1 MFKIGDKILYP
12 MHGAGI
18 IERID
23 QIEAL
28 GEMQDYYVLK
38 LAVGNLDVMVPISSS
53 EEVGIRHIVSE
64 EFLKKVYG
72 VLSGE
77 SSKMPK
83 NWNRRYRENMD
94 LLKTGDIL
102 NTAQVVRNLLRVDRV
117 KKLSTGEKKML
128 KNARQILESEIVLVE
143 GKTPNEVSNKV
154 ESKIMALWNDE
165 ELTEEKQTYKQ
176 GNPTKYGRVLRKGK
190 KSHSLV

>member
-64 EFLKKVYG
+64 EFLKEVYG

-165 ELTEEKQTYKQ
+165 ELTEEKQIY
-176 GNPTKYGRVLRKGK
+176 
-190 KSHSLV
+190 

>member
-53 EEVGIRHIVSE
+53 EEVGIRLIVSE
-64 EFLKKVYG
+64 EFLKKVYD

-143 GKTPNEVSNKV
+143 GKTLDEVRSKV
-154 ESKIMALWNDE
+154 ESEIMACWHDE
-165 ELTEEKQTYKQ
+165 DLAGDE
-176 GNPTKYGRVLRKGK
+176 
-190 KSHSLV
+190 

>member
-72 VLSGE
+72 VLSG
-77 SSKMPK
+77 SPRKCQ
-83 NWNRRYRENMD
+83 
-94 LLKTGDIL
+94 KTGTED
-102 NTAQVVRNLLRVDRV
+102 TV
-117 KKLSTGEKKML
+117 KTW
-128 KNARQILESEIVLVE
+128 
-143 GKTPNEVSNKV
+143 TF
-154 ESKIMALWNDE
+154 
-165 ELTEEKQTYKQ
+165 
-176 GNPTKYGRVLRKGK
+176 
-190 KSHSLV
+190 

>member
-53 EEVGIRHIVSE
+53 EEVGIRLIVSE
-64 EFLKKVYG
+64 EFLKKVYD

-143 GKTPNEVSNKV
+143 GKTLDEVRSKV
-154 ESKIMALWNDE
+154 ESEIMACWHDE
-165 ELTEEKQTYKQ
+165 DLAEDE
-176 GNPTKYGRVLRKGK
+176 
-190 KSHSLV
+190 

>member
-28 GEMQDYYVLK
+28 GELKDYYVLK

-53 EEVGIRHIVSE
+53 EEVGIRHIVRE
-64 EFLKKVYG
+64 EFLEQVYD
-72 VLSGE
+72 VLSGK
-77 SSKMPK
+77 SSAMPK

-102 NTAQVVRNLLRVDRV
+102 NTAEVVRNLLRVDRV

-143 GKTPNEVSNKV
+143 GATADEVSAKV
-154 ESKIMALWNDE
+154 ESQIMIDWHDE
-165 ELTEEKQTYKQ
+165 DLVEED
-176 GNPTKYGRVLRKGK
+176 
-190 KSHSLV
+190 

>member
-28 GEMQDYYVLK
+28 GELQDYYVLK

-64 EFLKKVYG
+64 KFLEQVYG

-83 NWNRRYRENMD
+83 NWNRRYRENMN

-102 NTAQVVRNLLRVDRV
+102 NTAEVVRNLLRVDKV

-143 GKTPNEVSNKV
+143 GSTEEEVREKV
-154 ESKIMALWNDE
+154 ESEILVNCHDE
-165 ELTEEKQTYKQ
+165 ESAE
-176 GNPTKYGRVLRKGK
+176 
-190 KSHSLV
+190 

>member
-28 GEMQDYYVLK
+28 GEIQDYYVLK

-64 EFLKKVYG
+64 DFLEQVYD

-94 LLKTGDIL
+94 LLKTGNIL
-102 NTAQVVRNLLRVDRV
+102 NTAQVVRNLLRVDKV
-117 KKLSTGEKKML
+117 KKLSTGERKML

-143 GKTPNEVSNKV
+143 GTTPDEVRQKV
-154 ESKIMALWNDE
+154 ESVIMVDWNDE
-165 ELTEEKQTYKQ
+165 ELSDEK
-176 GNPTKYGRVLRKGK
+176 
-190 KSHSLV
+190 

>member
-12 MHGAGI
+12 MHGAGV

-28 GEMQDYYVLK
+28 GELKDYYVLK

-53 EEVGIRHIVSE
+53 EEVGIRLIVSE
-64 EFLKKVYG
+64 EFLKKVYD

-143 GKTPNEVSNKV
+143 GKTLDEVRSKV
-154 ESKIMALWNDE
+154 ESEIMACWHDE
-165 ELTEEKQTYKQ
+165 DLAEDE
-176 GNPTKYGRVLRKGK
+176 
-190 KSHSLV
+190 

>member
-53 EEVGIRHIVSE
+53 EEVGIRLIVSE
-64 EFLKKVYG
+64 EFLKKVYD

-143 GKTPNEVSNKV
+143 GKTLDEVRSKV
-154 ESKIMALWNDE
+154 ESEIMTSWNDA
-165 ELTEEKQTYKQ
+165 ELAEEK
-176 GNPTKYGRVLRKGK
+176 
-190 KSHSLV
+190 

>member
-28 GEMQDYYVLK
+28 GELKDYYVLK

-53 EEVGIRHIVSE
+53 EEVGIRHIVNE
-64 EFLKKVYG
+64 DFLEQVYG

-143 GKTPNEVSNKV
+143 GTTPDEVSEKV
-154 ESKIMALWNDE
+154 ESEIMVDWNDE
-165 ELTEEKQTYKQ
+165 NLPEEK
-176 GNPTKYGRVLRKGK
+176 
-190 KSHSLV
+190 

>member
-28 GEMQDYYVLK
+28 GELQDYYVLK

-64 EFLKKVYG
+64 EFLEQVYG

-83 NWNRRYRENMD
+83 NWNRRYRENMN

-102 NTAQVVRNLLRVDRV
+102 NTAEVVRNLLRVDKV

-143 GKTPNEVSNKV
+143 GSTEEEVREKV
-154 ESKIMALWNDE
+154 ESEILVNCHDE
-165 ELTEEKQTYKQ
+165 ESAE
-176 GNPTKYGRVLRKGK
+176 
-190 KSHSLV
+190 

>member
-1 MFKIGDKILYP
+1 
-12 MHGAGI
+12 
-18 IERID
+18 
-23 QIEAL
+23 
-28 GEMQDYYVLK
+28 
-38 LAVGNLDVMVPISSS
+38 
-53 EEVGIRHIVSE
+53 
-64 EFLKKVYG
+64 
-72 VLSGE
+72 
-77 SSKMPK
+77 MPK

-143 GKTPNEVSNKV
+143 GKTPNEVSDKV

-165 ELTEEKQTYKQ
+165 ELTEEK
-176 GNPTKYGRVLRKGK
+176 
-190 KSHSLV
+190 